1 MLINSKQVI
10 QKIKEQKAV
19 CAFNFST
26 PEVAETI
33 AKTASTLGAPFILQT
48 SQGEGSFLNPKI
60 AQAIASYLSKKN
72 PLPFSLNLDHGKD
85 LQLIQKCIKA
95 GYTSIHFD
103 GSQLP
108 LKENI
113 QITKRIVQWCRKKG
127 ISVEGEI
134 GTISGSSSLKKTEEK
149 QILTDPQEAL
159 HYIKETNVDLLAIS
173 IGARHGLDE
182 GRLHFNLL
190 KRLSS
195 LLGKVPL
202 VLHGGSGISSEN
214 LKRAIKL
221 GIKKINFNTD
231 LRLAWINSLKSY
243 LEKHP
248 KEIVPYKI
256 LSQTKESV
264 SKEVEEKLKIC
275 SI

>member
-10 QKIKEQKAV
+10 QKIEKQKAV

-33 AKTASTLGAPFILQT
+33 VRTATNLKTPFILQT
-48 SQGEGSFLNPKI
+48 SQGEASFLNPKI
-60 AQAIASYLSKKN
+60 AQSIATYLSEKYAT
-72 PLPFSLNLDHGKD
+72 PFSLNLDHGKD
-85 LQLIQKCIKA
+85 LGVIQKCISV

-103 GSQLP
+103 GSQLS

-113 QITKRIVQWCRKKG
+113 QMTKKVVQWCREKR
-127 ISVEGEI
+127 ISVEGEL
-134 GTISGSSSLKKTEEK
+134 GTISGSSNLKKTEEK
-149 QILTDPQEAL
+149 QILTDPKEAVQ
-159 HYIKETNVDLLAIS
+159 YIKETNVNLLAIS
-173 IGARHGLDE
+173 IGTKHGLDE
-182 GRLHFNLL
+182 DRLHFNLL
-190 KRLSS
+190 KKLSS
-195 LLGKVPL
+195 LLRNVPL
-202 VLHGGSGISSEN
+202 VLHGGSGVPAKD

-231 LRLAWINSLKSY
+231 LRLAWTQSLKEY
-243 LEKHP
+243 LKKHP

-256 LSQTKESV
+256 LSQVKNPV
-264 SKEVEEKLKIC
+264 SQVIEEKLKIC